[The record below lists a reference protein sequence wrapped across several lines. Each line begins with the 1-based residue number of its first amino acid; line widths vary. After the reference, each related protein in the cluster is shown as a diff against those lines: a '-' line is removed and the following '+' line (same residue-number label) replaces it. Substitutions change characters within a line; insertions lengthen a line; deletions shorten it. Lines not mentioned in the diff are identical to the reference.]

1 MPLLPF
7 PFALLKAASATTQTF
22 NRPPI
27 EVNAFVVLFRN
38 VFFYCFASVSPFM
51 YNMLAFFVSK

>member
-51 YNMLAFFVSK
+51 YNMLAFL